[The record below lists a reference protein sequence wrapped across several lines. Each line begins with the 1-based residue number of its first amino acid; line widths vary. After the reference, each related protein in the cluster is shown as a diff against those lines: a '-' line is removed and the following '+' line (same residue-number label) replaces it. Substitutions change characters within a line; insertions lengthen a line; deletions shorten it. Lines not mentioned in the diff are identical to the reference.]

1 MENFITYLVIAIV
14 AGVFSGFKEY
24 SRAKRL
30 YHGTAVKQCE
40 AMNGVYR
47 IFAKTKR
54 YTKSIVVAERHDETL
69 QCLILDTD
77 PPSDIIK
84 IEDGHMSS
92 FS

>member
-1 MENFITYLVIAIV
+1 MEISYFVSAIA
-14 AGVFSGFKEY
+14 AGVFWGLNEY
-24 SRAKRL
+24 FRAKRL

-47 IFAKTKR
+47 ILAKTKR